1 MIDLSV
7 KAKGD
12 LHIDDHHT
20 IEDIGITLGE
30 AFNKAVE
37 ANAKQGIGTGTFW
50 NFVDADMTIEL
61 SPFYADEYIYECFE
75 ALADNFDQVNGLTG
89 VVA

>member
-1 MIDLSV
+1 MLLPNGSAIKLDV
-7 KAKGD
+7 
-12 LHIDDHHT
+12 I
-20 IEDIGITLGE
+20 E

-50 NFVDADMTIEL
+50 NFVDADMTMDL

-75 ALADNFDQVNGLTG
+75 ALADAFDDVMGLKVG
-89 VVA
+89 EA

>member
-1 MIDLSV
+1 MLLPNGSAIKQDVID
-7 KAKGD
+7 
-12 LHIDDHHT
+12 
-20 IEDIGITLGE
+20 

-37 ANAKQGIGTGTFW
+37 ANEKQGIGTGTFW

-61 SPFYADEYIYECFE
+61 SPFYADSYIYECFE
-75 ALADNFDQVNGLTG
+75 ALADNFDKVNGLTG